1 MPCHDEYRRCPTSY
15 LLTGVDEGLIDALAL
30 ARALMYHLNH
40 DQLREV
46 ADEILPIEVECA
58 ACHDHFQ
65 EMDIEYT
72 SEDGQRHY
80 CSSCVNQEDHLDDE
94 DFDGDLDNGDFDED
108 NDSDDGVII
117 EDYSGDEA

>member
-1 MPCHDEYRRCPTSY
+1 MPDSDLYRRCPFSY
-15 LLTGVDEGLIDALAL
+15 LLEGVDEGLVDALAL

-58 ACHDHFQ
+58 ACNQHWP
-65 EMDIEYT
+65 ETYIEYT
-72 SEDGQRHY
+72 SEDGQRQY
-80 CSSCVNQEDHLDDE
+80 CLHCVNQERHLNDE
-94 DFDGDLDNGDFDED
+94 DFDGDLDNGDFD
-108 NDSDDGVII
+108 GVII